1 MPTKR
6 GPCLGLESM
15 WISDD
20 KNIKRQMGTKASAWV
35 SNKAVELNGKQK
47 EGKVREPEGHR
58 QGWRLRQNKW
68 GRCNQPIRGQEAESS
83 KLQGPFPDSVPS
95 RYNSCFSI
103 YTRERWTVCEKLLF

>member
-1 MPTKR
+1 MWYRRITRADIKLYYSYNKKYCLRYKLAPMPTKR
-6 GPCLGLESM
+6 GPCLRLESM

-68 GRCNQPIRGQEAESS
+68 G
-83 KLQGPFPDSVPS
+83 
-95 RYNSCFSI
+95 
-103 YTRERWTVCEKLLF
+103 